1 MMVIIVIVIVVIII
15 ISVVIIVLALKVGD
29 KHPALLK
36 DEVCSP
42 GGSTIRS
49 SLHFFSHLIGRLI
62 FGSTTRSSLQYL
74 TQYYLAGLKP
84 TTCSTVH
91 SPKPLF
97 LRGVQKL
104 EQGGVRAAFMGAV
117 QVGALHSHVVALH
130 CVL

>member
-1 MMVIIVIVIVVIII
+1 MMVIIVIVVVIIII

-49 SLHFFSHLIGRLI
+49 SQHYFSHLIGRLI
-62 FGSTTRSSLQYL
+62 FGSTTRSALSHPVLSSWL
-74 TQYYLAGLKP
+74 FGLKP

-91 SPKPLF
+91 SSKPLF

-117 QVGALHSHVVALH
+117 QVGA
-130 CVL
+130 

>member
-1 MMVIIVIVIVVIII
+1 MMVIISIVIVIVVIII
-15 ISVVIIVLALKVGD
+15 ISVVIISLKVGD

-49 SLHFFSHLIGRLI
+49 SLHYFSHLINRRLI
-62 FGSTTRSSLQYL
+62 LGSTTRSSLHYL

-91 SPKPLF
+91 SSKPLF

-117 QVGALHSHVVALH
+117 QVGA
-130 CVL
+130 

>member
-1 MMVIIVIVIVVIII
+1 MMAIIVIVIVVIII

-49 SLHFFSHLIGRLI
+49 SLHYFSHLINRRLI
-62 FGSTTRSSLQYL
+62 LGSTTRSSLHYL

-91 SPKPLF
+91 SSKPLF

-117 QVGALHSHVVALH
+117 QVGA
-130 CVL
+130 